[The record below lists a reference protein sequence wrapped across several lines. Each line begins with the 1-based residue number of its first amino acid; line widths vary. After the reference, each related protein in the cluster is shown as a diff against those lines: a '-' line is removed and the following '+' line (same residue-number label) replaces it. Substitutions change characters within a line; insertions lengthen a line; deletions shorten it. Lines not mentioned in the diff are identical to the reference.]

1 MRDTQGTT
9 AGQSGD
15 NEGTPRG
22 QQGDNVPIVSPLDI
36 RDRDIEKKSISND
49 ILKKECE
56 EEMIKS
62 IDPVCVRLTE
72 NLVKACERSLPNQ
85 KGLPKTDLQKYAW
98 AMQLQPLL
106 KNYSREDM
114 EKAMNYAITN
124 EFWKARIRSTKKFV
138 KNFEQ
143 LLLQANEKKPKFTP
157 KNKFN
162 NFESREIDYDK
173 LESQLLGN
181 VQ

>member
-1 MRDTQGTT
+1 M
-9 AGQSGD
+9 
-15 NEGTPRG
+15 
-22 QQGDNVPIVSPLDI
+22 SPLDI

-49 ILKKECE
+49 ILKKECGA
-56 EEMIKS
+56 EMLKS
-62 IDPVCVRLTE
+62 LDPVCVKLTE
-72 NLVKACERSLPNQ
+72 NLVKACEQSLPNQ
-85 KGLPKTDLQKYAW
+85 KGLPKTDLQKYTW

-143 LLLQANEKKPKFTP
+143 LLLQANEKKPKFTL

-162 NFESREIDYDK
+162 NFEGREIDYDK